1 MLPGPSGIITRGR
14 EDILPTGRNFY
25 TLDPR
30 RLPTRAAWRVGQNL
44 ARALIAKHLKEE
56 GRYPENVAMFWM
68 CNDMMW
74 ADGEGMGQLLY
85 LLGVVPRWL
94 GNGVVEGFNVIP
106 LEELGRPRID
116 VTVRVSGLLRDSFP
130 AAMHMLDAAVQ
141 AVAAL
146 DEPLESNFVRKHTQE
161 RLAAIEA
168 DDPDAWR
175 SATFQ
180 YFFFGAGN
188 LTGRGQSS
196 PSTRP
201 HGRRRPISRTFF
213 SIGTGTPTARTRSGS
228 NARGRW
234 RPASP
239 Q

>member
-1 MLPGPSGIITRGR
+1 
-14 EDILPTGRNFY
+14 
-25 TLDPR
+25 
-30 RLPTRAAWRVGQNL
+30 
-44 ARALIAKHLKEE
+44 
-56 GRYPENVAMFWM
+56 MFWM

-94 GNGVVEGFNVIP
+94 GNGMVEGFDVIP

-116 VTVRVSGLLRDSFP
+116 VTVRVSGLLRNSFP

-175 SATFQ
+175 SATFRIFSSEPGTYQ
-180 YFFFGAGN
+180 AGVNLAVYASAWQTEADLADIFLHWNGYAYGKDAFRGQTPEGAGGQP
-188 LTGRGQSS
+188 LHSRCYLQQGGQRRARSVQLLRLLWDARRHDGRGVAL
-196 PSTRP
+196 P
-201 HGRRRPISRTFF
+201 GRA
-213 SIGTGTPTARTRSGS
+213 G
-228 NARGRW
+228 
-234 RPASP
+234 
-239 Q
+239 